1 MRRRSSA
8 SATGTCVVG
17 SATRSLAMTGCS
29 NRRRGTPSPK
39 RGPLA
44 QVEQVLGPCRR
55 KATVGEIV
63 TRPAIAA
70 GRRSVPLCSSGT
82 LRRVAALPAQV
93 VVCAFRHQG
102 TVRRL
107 LTALVQCGLAHRA
120 ICPADGI
127 LRSGPV
133 KMECTHENIACKD
146 CGATISP

>member
-1 MRRRSSA
+1 MRSHAPGYHRRA
-8 SATGTCVVG
+8 QK
-17 SATRSLAMTGCS
+17 CS
-29 NRRRGTPSPK
+29 NY
-39 RGPLA
+39 A
-44 QVEQVLGPCRR
+44 
-55 KATVGEIV
+55 
-63 TRPAIAA
+63 PA
-70 GRRSVPLCSSGT
+70 GT

-93 VVCAFRHQG
+93 VVYAFRHQG

>member
-1 MRRRSSA
+1 VRSSRA
-8 SATGTCVVG
+8 
-17 SATRSLAMTGCS
+17 RL
-29 NRRRGTPSPK
+29 SPQ
-39 RGPLA
+39 GA
-44 QVEQVLGPCRR
+44 EVFYY
-55 KATVGEIV
+55 A
-63 TRPAIAA
+63 PA
-70 GRRSVPLCSSGT
+70 GT

-93 VVCAFRHQG
+93 VVYAFRHQG

-120 ICPADGI
+120 ICPAEGI